1 MSKIH
6 FPFYFWEKKS
16 TKIVPEYNILKLLK
30 ENSKK
35 IPRKFQENSKKI
47 PRKFQENSEKIPR
60 KFQENSKK
68 IPSLRLS
75 P

>member
-30 ENSKK
+30 ENSEKFPEHFGTKVVVVCSIFNYDNVIIFIFYKK
-35 IPRKFQENSKKI
+35 
-47 PRKFQENSEKIPR
+47 
-60 KFQENSKK
+60 
-68 IPSLRLS
+68 
-75 P
+75 